1 MVLTNKQQSETK
13 QNKTAKQS
21 KTKQRYKANKQSDTK
36 QTNKADKMASVQTT
50 CVGWRKLDDSS
61 TWDAVVK
68 TKQTKTTKTKKTQ
81 QTIAVESF
89 NSTESYKTVWQKNHD
104 ERIRRKREQI
114 QNQINQ
120 EAVDRKRRY
129 QEKTQRE
136 IQAVYDQQR
145 CNYEEKKQRASAL
158 WEKKYNQYK
167 QNLDIEIQAAYDHVE
182 TMEFNWN
189 TRVETHIQRVEDG
202 KDMVEWV
209 EHMNTIGEAQFW
221 FDFMTEYNPEQL
233 VDIEFE
239 SEKGWF
245 TECPSCN
252 WSIQKGMD
260 DDYCRCAKTI
270 TF

>member
-1 MVLTNKQQSETK
+1 MN
-13 QNKTAKQS
+13 QS
-21 KTKQRYKANKQSDTK
+21 KMT
-36 QTNKADKMASVQTT
+36 SVQTT
-50 CVGWRKLDDSS
+50 CVGWRKQDDSS

-129 QEKTQRE
+129 QEKTQR
-136 IQAVYDQQR
+136 YDQQR

-209 EHMNTIGEAQFW
+209 KQMNTIGEAQFW

-260 DDYCRCAKTI
+260 EDYCRCAKTI

>member
-1 MVLTNKQQSETK
+1 MT
-13 QNKTAKQS
+13 
-21 KTKQRYKANKQSDTK
+21 
-36 QTNKADKMASVQTT
+36 SVQTT
-50 CVGWRKLDDSS
+50 CVGWRKQDDSS

-68 TKQTKTTKTKKTQ
+68 KKQTKQTKPKKTQ

-129 QEKTQRE
+129 QEKTQR
-136 IQAVYDQQR
+136 YDQQR

-209 EHMNTIGEAQFW
+209 KQMNTIGEAQFW

-260 DDYCRCAKTI
+260 EDYCRCAKTI

>member
-1 MVLTNKQQSETK
+1 MDP
-13 QNKTAKQS
+13 
-21 KTKQRYKANKQSDTK
+21 R
-36 QTNKADKMASVQTT
+36 QTT
-50 CVGWRKLDDSS
+50 CVGWRKQDDSS

-114 QNQINQ
+114 QNQISQ
-120 EAVDRKRRY
+120 EAADRKRRY
-129 QEKTQRE
+129 QEKKQNE
-136 IQAVYDQQR
+136 IQAAYDRQR
-145 CNYEEKKQRASAL
+145 WNYEEKKKRASAL

-167 QNLDIEIQAAYDHVE
+167 QNLDIEIQAAYDLIE
-182 TMEFNWN
+182 TMELNWN
-189 TRVETHIQRVEDG
+189 TQVENHIQRVEDG
-202 KDMVEWV
+202 KDMLEWV
-209 EHMNTIGEAQFW
+209 GQMTTIGDAQFW
-221 FDFMTEYNPEQL
+221 FDHMMEYNPEQL
-233 VDIEFE
+233 IDIEFE

-245 TECPSCN
+245 TECTSCN

-260 DDYCRCAKTI
+260 EDYCRCAKTI

>member
-1 MVLTNKQQSETK
+1 MT
-13 QNKTAKQS
+13 
-21 KTKQRYKANKQSDTK
+21 
-36 QTNKADKMASVQTT
+36 SVQTT
-50 CVGWRKLDDSS
+50 CVGWRKQDDSS

-129 QEKTQRE
+129 QEKTQR
-136 IQAVYDQQR
+136 YDQQR

-209 EHMNTIGEAQFW
+209 KQMNTIGEAQFW

-260 DDYCRCAKTI
+260 EDYCRCAKTI

>member
-1 MVLTNKQQSETK
+1 MDP
-13 QNKTAKQS
+13 
-21 KTKQRYKANKQSDTK
+21 R
-36 QTNKADKMASVQTT
+36 QTT
-50 CVGWRKLDDSS
+50 CVGWRKQDDTS

-68 TKQTKTTKTKKTQ
+68 TKQTKTKTTKPTKTQ
-81 QTIAVESF
+81 QTIVVESF
-89 NSTESYKTVWQKNHD
+89 NSTESYKTVWQKNHE

-114 QNQINQ
+114 QNQISR
-120 EAVDRKRRY
+120 EAVDRKRRD
-129 QEKTQRE
+129 QEKKQNE
-136 IQAVYDQQR
+136 IQAAYDLQR
-145 CNYEEKKQRASAL
+145 RRHEERKNRNKVL
-158 WEKKYNQYK
+158 WEKKCNHHQ
-167 QNLDIEIQAAYDHVE
+167 QQLEIEIQAAYDLIE
-182 TMEFNWN
+182 TMEFNWS
-189 TRVETHIQRVEDG
+189 TKIETHIQRVEDG

-209 EHMNTIGEAQFW
+209 KQMNTIGEAQFW

-260 DDYCRCAKTI
+260 EDYCRCAKTI